1 MRSDHC
7 AISDRETKICSE
19 YLFVLEVMSS
29 LCDQINGVE
38 GEIRDLL
45 AGKVEL
51 TVIERHLLVFLQE
64 KLARLRGLH
73 LVEAQSVTDLRLA
86 EARRGEMLVCFTTV
100 MLDEFNIDVEI
111 YPSHVWHL
119 RLNTFKC

>member
-7 AISDRETKICSE
+7 AISDRETKIYSE

-29 LCDQINGVE
+29 LRDQINGVE

-51 TVIERHLLVFLQE
+51 TVIEGHLLVFLQE
-64 KLARLRGLH
+64 KLASLRGLQ
-73 LVEAQSVTDLRLA
+73 LVEAQSVTDLSRYPYK
-86 EARRGEMLVCFTTV
+86 ESVLV
-100 MLDEFNIDVEI
+100 
-111 YPSHVWHL
+111 
-119 RLNTFKC
+119 